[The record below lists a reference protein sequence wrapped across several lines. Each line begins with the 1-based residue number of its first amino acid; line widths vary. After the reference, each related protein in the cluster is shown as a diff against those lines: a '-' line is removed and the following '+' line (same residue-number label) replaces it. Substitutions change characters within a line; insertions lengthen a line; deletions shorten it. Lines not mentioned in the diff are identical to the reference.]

1 MSKVGSGVVRLR
13 GKDGLKA
20 VDYYLV
26 VPVLTMT
33 IIGLYVL
40 QRVLSKGYAAYPG
53 NYYRQIVA
61 TVGGVIAALIIS
73 LLDEHLLK
81 VVGRIIYAAALFLL
95 ILVPIDG
102 YSLAGTWGADS
113 WLKLPVIGN
122 FQPSELA
129 KIGLVMLAAD
139 IFEQM
144 HNKEVT
150 MLKGFGKM
158 AAVYAPPMLLILAQP
173 DFGTAMVIVFTFICM
188 LFAWGVRYRYFL
200 LAFSSF
206 VVIVV
211 PLVWS
216 FYLKP
221 YQKERILSLL
231 FQGSS
236 PQSEYNLQQS
246 QLAIASG
253 GLSGNHTGILTP
265 VPVKESDFIF
275 AAISEHM
282 GFIGTTTVIILAF
295 FFLCRCLYVAAKV
308 KSKSCSYMMTGFTGY
323 FAFHFIENMGMAV
336 GLLPITG
343 IPLPFMS
350 LGGTAMLINFMAFGV
365 MLNISINRNM

>member
-1 MSKVGSGVVRLR
+1 MSKAGSGVVRLR

-53 NYYRQIVA
+53 NYYRQVVA

-81 VVGRIIYAAALFLL
+81 VLGRIIYAAALFLL

-102 YSLAGTWGADS
+102 YSLAGVWGADS

-129 KIGLVMLAAD
+129 KIGLVMVAAD

-200 LAFSSF
+200 LAFSSLI
-206 VVIVV
+206 VIVV
-211 PLVWS
+211 PLVWT

-246 QLAIASG
+246 KMAIASG
-253 GLSGNHTGILTP
+253 GLAGNHTGILTP

-295 FFLCRCLYVAAKV
+295 FFLCRCLYVAAKI
-308 KSKSCSYMMTGFTGY
+308 KSKSASYMLTGFTGY

-350 LGGTAMLINFMAFGV
+350 LGGTAMLINYMAFGV
-365 MLNISINRNM
+365 ILNISINRNM

>member
-81 VVGRIIYAAALFLL
+81 VLGRIIYAAALFLL

-102 YSLAGTWGADS
+102 YSLAGTWDADS

>member
-102 YSLAGTWGADS
+102 YSLAGVWGADS

-150 MLKGFGKM
+150 MLKGVGKM